1 MGIPYRGVALLLE
14 SRCFR
19 LVFCFTI
26 HPMRNIIKPKA
37 TPKTSHHPK
46 GQRVGYVR
54 VSTLDQNEHRQ
65 LEGVE
70 LDRVFLDRASGKDV
84 KRPQL
89 IAMLEFVR
97 EGDSVFCHSMDRL
110 GRNLG
115 DLRKLV
121 DLMTERGISVHFLK
135 EALTFTGE
143 DAPMANLML
152 SVMGAVAQFERDLIR
167 ERQREGIELA
177 KRAGAYKGRKRKF
190 SPERAAELSRRL
202 ADGEEKASLAREF
215 GVNRATVYRYLS
227 WAAMEAAPAA
237 RKPGTPKSKLSSKE
251 AQL

>member
-1 MGIPYRGVALLLE
+1 MPKV
-14 SRCFR
+14 
-19 LVFCFTI
+19 
-26 HPMRNIIKPKA
+26 IKPKA
-37 TPKTSHHPK
+37 TPKTDRHPK

-54 VSTLDQNEHRQ
+54 VSSLDQNEHRQ
-65 LEGVE
+65 LEGMD
-70 LDRVFLDRASGKDV
+70 LDKTFLDKASGKDV
-84 KRPQL
+84 KRSQL
-89 IAMLEFVR
+89 TAMLDFVR

-115 DLRKLV
+115 DLRNLV

-135 EALTFTGE
+135 EGLTFTGE

-202 ADGEEKASLAREF
+202 AEGEEKASLAREF
-215 GVNRATVYRYLS
+215 GVNRATVYRYLG
-227 WAAMEAAPAA
+227 WAAAETASRAK
-237 RKPGTPKSKLSSKE
+237 KPRSAKRGRSSSG
-251 AQL
+251 A

>member
-1 MGIPYRGVALLLE
+1 
-14 SRCFR
+14 
-19 LVFCFTI
+19 
-26 HPMRNIIKPKA
+26 MRKVIGAKA
-37 TPKTSHHPK
+37 TFKPAKHPK

-65 LEGVE
+65 LEGMD
-70 LDRVFLDRASGKDV
+70 LDKTFLDRASGKDV

-89 IAMLEFVR
+89 TAMLEFVR

-110 GRNLG
+110 GRNLT

-121 DLMTERGISVHFLK
+121 DLLTERGISIHFLK
-135 EALTFTGE
+135 ESLTFTGE

-202 ADGEEKASLAREF
+202 AEGEEKASLAREF
-215 GVNRATVYRYLS
+215 GVNRATVYRYIG
-227 WAAMEAAPAA
+227 WATVEGASQH
-237 RKPGTPKSKLSSKE
+237 RKSGSKRRSRSSVRP
-251 AQL
+251 

>member
-1 MGIPYRGVALLLE
+1 
-14 SRCFR
+14 
-19 LVFCFTI
+19 
-26 HPMRNIIKPKA
+26 MRKVIGSKA
-37 TPKTSHHPK
+37 TPKAPKHPK

-65 LEGVE
+65 LEGIE
-70 LDRVFLDRASGKDV
+70 LDKTFLDRASGKDV

-89 IAMLEFVR
+89 TAMLDFVR

-121 DLMTERGISVHFLK
+121 DLLTERGVSVHFLK
-135 EALTFTGE
+135 ESLTFTGE

-167 ERQREGIELA
+167 ERQREGIDLA

-202 ADGEEKASLAREF
+202 AEGEEKASLAREF
-215 GVNRATVYRYLS
+215 GVNRATVYRYLG
-227 WAAMEAAPAA
+227 WAALEAAS
-237 RKPGTPKSKLSSKE
+237 RVKPGTTKQRRPSSGAK
-251 AQL
+251 

>member
-1 MGIPYRGVALLLE
+1 
-14 SRCFR
+14 
-19 LVFCFTI
+19 
-26 HPMRNIIKPKA
+26 MRKVLKSKA
-37 TPKTSHHPK
+37 TSKPSRHSK

-54 VSTLDQNEHRQ
+54 VSSLDQNEHRQ

-70 LDRVFLDRASGKDV
+70 LDKTFLDKASGKDV

-89 IAMLEFVR
+89 TAMLDFVR
-97 EGDSVFCHSMDRL
+97 EGDAVFCHSMDRL

-135 EALTFTGE
+135 EGLTFTGE

-202 ADGEEKASLAREF
+202 AEGEEKASLAREF
-215 GVNRATVYRYLS
+215 GVNRATVYRYLG
-227 WAAMEAAPAA
+227 WAAAEAPSLAK
-237 RKPGTPKSKLSSKE
+237 KPRSTKRGRSSSG
-251 AQL
+251 ASL

>member
-1 MGIPYRGVALLLE
+1 MPKV
-14 SRCFR
+14 
-19 LVFCFTI
+19 
-26 HPMRNIIKPKA
+26 IKSKA
-37 TPKTSHHPK
+37 TPKNARHPK

-54 VSTLDQNEHRQ
+54 VSSLDQNEHRQ
-65 LEGVE
+65 LEGMD
-70 LDRVFLDRASGKDV
+70 LDKTFLDKASGKDV

-89 IAMLEFVR
+89 TAMLDFVR

-135 EALTFTGE
+135 EGLTFTGE

-202 ADGEEKASLAREF
+202 AEGEEKASLAREF
-215 GVNRATVYRYLS
+215 GVNRATVYRYLG
-227 WAAMEAAPAA
+227 WAAAEAAFLPK
-237 RKPGTPKSKLSSKE
+237 KPRSTKRGRSSSG
-251 AQL
+251 ASL